1 MCEFIM
7 EIAGRRVAVQ
17 CTFEQTRDHCKE
29 YLAEDGPVDFSVRV
43 VKEDVYAELEK
54 SKLEAQLEG
63 IPFVKFSAYDYEQS
77 ALYRKLAE
85 KLLEFDTLLFHG
97 SAISVDGEAYLFTAV
112 SGTGKSTHT
121 SLWRQTFGDRA
132 VMVNDDKPF
141 LKLTEA
147 GVFAC
152 GSPWSGEH
160 GLDSNLTVPL
170 RRHDLTHRP
179 SAGQQRIQ
187 IAIQKRIDAI
197 LASACR
203 YRPQELC
210 QCRLRRLV
218 SALNPQTAA
227 HANQFVNRRI
237 HHRHRLSYRPIQLC
251 LSTPQRHIVT
261 QHSKGMPFTVSQLH
275 HRGSNRLPLP
285 ELSHKIL
292 PFPLLMSAAP
302 LRPQQTLSAPP
313 A

>member
-132 VMVNDDKPF
+132 VMVNDDKP
-141 LKLTEA
+141 LLRIIDGKA
-147 GVFAC
+147 YVC
-152 GSPWSGEH
+152 GTPWNGKHEL
-160 GLDSNLTVPL
+160 GTKITVPL
-170 RRHDLTHRP
+170 KGLCILERATENSIHPVTL
-179 SAGQQRIQ
+179 QQV
-187 IAIQKRIDAI
+187 
-197 LASACR
+197 L
-203 YRPQELC
+203 
-210 QCRLRRLV
+210 
-218 SALNPQTAA
+218 
-227 HANQFVNRRI
+227 
-237 HHRHRLSYRPIQLC
+237 
-251 LSTPQRHIVT
+251 
-261 QHSKGMPFTVSQLH
+261 
-275 HRGSNRLPLP
+275 
-285 ELSHKIL
+285 
-292 PFPLLMSAAP
+292 PLLMQQSFRPRNPASVHLVLVLLTKLSKGTGLYRLGCNMDPEAATVAYQGMN
-302 LRPQQTLSAPP
+302 RKDV
-313 A
+313 